1 MRLLASKSDTL
12 ETQIEFYQGS
22 DLYSYSRITYTFLDY
37 LRDIGGLF
45 GAFQALFGGLVF
57 VLSIDSM
64 YQWITSQVFRVQ
76 NVS

>member
-45 GAFQALFGGLVF
+45 GAF
-57 VLSIDSM
+57 
-64 YQWITSQVFRVQ
+64 
-76 NVS
+76 